1 MDTCWVRGWLR
12 HAPFAEVCKGEISYA
27 FKAELITSE
36 KRGVGWQKGP
46 RRQARAVEAMKE
58 TARGPRRRP
67 ISYWCYTSFHAT
79 PPWKLRGQNMRQ
91 SNDLLCQFI
100 FFPSASPWLLCTAAA
115 AVKDG
120 GTHEIKQLWGGGSK
134 LLVLFL
140 FFFHITLYLH
150 EIHEGAFYT
159 ALCIL
164 EIILYKH
171 QNERRRQE

>member
-12 HAPFAEVCKGEISYA
+12 HAPFAEVCMGEISYA
-27 FKAELITSE
+27 FKAELITTE

-46 RRQARAVEAMKE
+46 HRQAGAVEAMKE
-58 TARGPRRRP
+58 TARGPRSRP

-100 FFPSASPWLLCTAAA
+100 FFPSASPWLLCTVAA

-120 GTHEIKQLWGGGSK
+120 GTHEIKQLWGEKVNCWFSFCSSSICRCICMRYTK
-134 LLVLFL
+134 
-140 FFFHITLYLH
+140 
-150 EIHEGAFYT
+150 GAFYA

-171 QNERRRQE
+171 ENERRRQE